1 MLTDLLRIITP
12 DALAAAIRG
21 NPKVVQAALQK
32 FEAYSSLGQSMT
44 TSQQVCVSNNLN
56 KLNTFFKTE
65 SGKTAVNGLAEEF
78 VKYVNN
84 GNPHHVIDK

>member
-32 FEAYSSLGQSMT
+32 FESYSALGQAMT
-44 TSQQVCVSNNLN
+44 TQQQVCVSNNLN
-56 KLNTFFKTE
+56 KLDTFFKSDTGRE
-65 SGKTAVNGLAEEF
+65 SVRSFADSFVQYVGSPAPAAVEKA
-78 VKYVNN
+78 
-84 GNPHHVIDK
+84 

>member
-32 FEAYSSLGQSMT
+32 FESYASLGQAMT
-44 TSQQVCVSNNLN
+44 TQQQVCVSNNLG
-56 KLNTFFKTE
+56 KLDTFFKSE
-65 SGKTAVNGLAEEF
+65 VGKTSVQSLADNF
-78 VKYVNN
+78 VKYVNSTA
-84 GNPHHVIDK
+84 PAAVEKA

>member
-32 FEAYSSLGQSMT
+32 FESYSSLGQAMT
-44 TSQQVCVSNNLN
+44 TQQQVCVSNNLD
-56 KLNTFFKTE
+56 KLTTFFKTDT
-65 SGKTAVNGLAEEF
+65 GKNAVHSLAYEF
-78 VKYVNN
+78 VTFVNSTN
-84 GNPHHVIDK
+84 KALK

>member
-32 FEAYSSLGQSMT
+32 FESYSSLGQAMT
-44 TSQQVCVSNNLN
+44 VQQQVCVSNNLD
-56 KLNTFFKTE
+56 KLTTFFKTDT
-65 SGKTAVNGLAEEF
+65 GKEAVNSLADEF
-78 VKYVNN
+78 VKFINN
-84 GNPHHVIDK
+84 TNTAIK

>member
-32 FEAYSSLGQSMT
+32 FESYSALGQAMT
-44 TSQQVCVSNNLN
+44 TQQQVCVSNNLG
-56 KLNTFFKTE
+56 KLDTFFKSDVGKE
-65 SGKTAVNGLAEEF
+65 SVRSLADEF
-78 VKYVNN
+78 MKFTNTTTVAAK
-84 GNPHHVIDK
+84 

>member
-32 FEAYSSLGQSMT
+32 FEAYSSLGQAMT
-44 TSQQVCVSNNLN
+44 TSQQVCVSNNLD
-56 KLNTFFKTE
+56 KLTTFFKTDT
-65 SGKTAVNGLAEEF
+65 GKHAVHSLADEF
-78 VKYVNN
+78 MTFINTTNKAL
-84 GNPHHVIDK
+84 K

>member
-32 FEAYSSLGQSMT
+32 FESYSALGQAMT
-44 TSQQVCVSNNLN
+44 VQQQVCVSNNLN
-56 KLNTFFKTE
+56 SLETFFKTDT
-65 SGKTAVNGLAEEF
+65 GKASVQTLADNF
-78 VKYVNN
+78 VKYVDSKA
-84 GNPHHVIDK
+84 PAAIEKA

>member
-32 FEAYSSLGQSMT
+32 FESYSSLGQAMT
-44 TSQQVCVSNNLN
+44 TSQQVCVSNNLD
-56 KLNTFFKTE
+56 KLATFFKTDT
-65 SGKTAVNGLAEEF
+65 GKNAVHSLADEF
-78 VKYVNN
+78 MTFINTTHKAL
-84 GNPHHVIDK
+84 K